1 MELDTIQ
8 SVIFKI
14 KHSKAIHFKN
24 ILHAKKGRKTDKS
37 TYIFFFCKK
46 TIYVSVRAGNVV

>member
-14 KHSKAIHFKN
+14 KHSNAIHFKN
-24 ILHAKKGRKTDKS
+24 ILHAKNGRKTDKS
-37 TYIFFFCKK
+37 IYFFFCKK
-46 TIYVSVRAGNVV
+46 TIYVSVRAENVV

>member
-37 TYIFFFCKK
+37 IYMFFF
-46 TIYVSVRAGNVV
+46 SVRKPFTFLLEQEM

>member
-14 KHSKAIHFKN
+14 KRSKAIHFKN
-24 ILHAKKGRKTDKS
+24 ILHAKNGRKTDKS
-37 TYIFFFCKK
+37 VFFFCKK
-46 TIYVSVRAGNVV
+46 TIYVSVRAENVV

>member
-14 KHSKAIHFKN
+14 KHSKEIHFKN
-24 ILHAKKGRKTDKS
+24 ILNAKNGRKTDEC
-37 TYIFFFCKK
+37 TFF
-46 TIYVSVRAGNVV
+46 SVRKAFMFL